1 MQTDR
6 RAGRRSFIYFRA
18 VINNATRVA
27 VIDINGCTARR
38 DLRLIWKEF
47 DKNKKERLFEKRYTS
62 LKSKAAK

>member
-18 VINNATRVA
+18 VINNATWVA